1 MRLSHMRKA
10 FWTFWA
16 ISARVGAN
24 VKFFHV
30 GSRACEFRA
39 ELAFMNDERN
49 ISERTSSVNLTLSQA
64 AEELEVS
71 LATARRLVRA
81 GKLRAVKIRKDDR
94 SRWEVPPEAIDEFK
108 LNPDGERASSH
119 RSERDSTGSERNSNG
134 ANTETSVHPALIEAH
149 LEALK
154 LVSTLQEKFEAAQRR
169 AEQAERAL
177 MPLSEQLSQYQR
189 CLSENAESLAEERS
203 RRLEAEFKILE
214 ATSKASS
221 LEVELELPEVEPVV
235 NTPQRR
241 RGWGQRLKVW
251 LLGEKTG

>member
-1 MRLSHMRKA
+1 
-10 FWTFWA
+10 
-16 ISARVGAN
+16 
-24 VKFFHV
+24 
-30 GSRACEFRA
+30 
-39 ELAFMNDERN
+39 MNDELN
-49 ISERTSSVNLTLSQA
+49 ISERNSSVNLTLSQA
-64 AEELEVS
+64 AEELQVS
-71 LATARRLVRA
+71 LATARRLVRS
-81 GKLRAVKIRKDDR
+81 GKLRAVKIQKDDR

-108 LNPDGERASSH
+108 LKPDDERAFSH
-119 RSERDSTGSERNSNG
+119 RSELGSIDDERKANA
-134 ANTETSVHPALIEAH
+134 ANTQAAVHPALIEAH

-189 CLSENAESLAEERS
+189 CLAENAESLAEERS
-203 RRLEAEFKILE
+203 RRLEAEFKVLE

-221 LEVELELPEVEPVV
+221 SELVLPKSEPVV